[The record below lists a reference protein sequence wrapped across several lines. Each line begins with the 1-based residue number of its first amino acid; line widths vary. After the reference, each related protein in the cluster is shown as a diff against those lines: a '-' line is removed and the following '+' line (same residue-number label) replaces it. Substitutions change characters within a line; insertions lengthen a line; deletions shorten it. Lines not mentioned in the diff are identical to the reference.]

1 MKKSIVSIL
10 LWILVPAM
18 YITAQTAEP
27 YHPRG
32 IQMSGDGSRFAII
45 GRQVETNG
53 DWTFPVEIY
62 DAATY
67 ELAISFPLT
76 GLPASFGLNRNGTKL
91 GYIITMFEFGLVDL
105 ETMDFLYRESGATSA
120 EYEDFSWSPVDDDMY
135 VYGLGI
141 SIQVGD
147 LGRSRG
153 GYFSGDYR
161 VAGIGWTSNGNIIAS
176 QYSRD
181 SGATNLG
188 LWDIDSESQ
197 TPIKQLGNGFG
208 GTSDIELS
216 LSTGQVAVQNASSVS
231 IFDSNL
237 NWIKDIPTSGVSSF
251 AWSVDGSKLA
261 IATGETLDIWDI
273 EAEEISQSY
282 DINAQ
287 HVIWLPNG
295 DLIHDG
301 NEVGFYQ
308 NGNFVTEFVVSDEQL
323 E

>member
-32 IQMSGDGSRFAII
+32 IQMSADGSRFAII
-45 GRQVETNG
+45 GRQIETNG

-62 DAATY
+62 DASTY
-67 ELAISFPLT
+67 ELVISFPLT
-76 GLPASFGLNRNGTKL
+76 GLPSSFGLNRNGTKL
-91 GYIITMFEFGLVDL
+91 GYVLPMFEFGIVDL
-105 ETMDFLYRESGATSA
+105 ETMTPLSQLSGATSA
-120 EYEDFSWSPVDDDMY
+120 EYDDFSWSPVDND
-135 VYGLGI
+135 VFAYGYGPIL
-141 SIQVGD
+141 SVGD
-147 LGRSRG
+147 LTDGEYYSTD
-153 GYFSGDYR
+153 FN
-161 VAGIGWTSNGNIIAS
+161 VVGIGWTLNGDVIAS
-176 QYSRD
+176 QYSRG

-216 LSTGQVAVQNASSVS
+216 LSTGQIAVQNASNIS
-231 IFDSNL
+231 IFDSDL
-237 NWIKDIPTSGVSSF
+237 NWIKDIPAPLVYSF
-251 AWSVDGSKLA
+251 AWSADGSELA

-273 EAEEISQSY
+273 EAEAINRFY

-295 DLIHDG
+295 DIIHDG
-301 NEVGFYQ
+301 DEVGFYQ
-308 NGNFVTEFVVSDEQL
+308 NGNFVTEFVVADEQL